1 MMLTLCG
8 AGLFGADAGQSS
20 VAEIQDKLLSSAEKE
35 VVALAEAMPADKYN
49 FAPTQGAFTG
59 VRTFSQQMSHIA
71 TVLYM
76 FSSMLT
82 GEKMSVSAGTSENGP
97 QLDGKE
103 AVVKYLKDGFAYSHK
118 AIGTLTGTNFT
129 ETVTMSRGKISRGA
143 LAGECVSHT
152 LDHYGQAVVYARMN
166 DIIPPASRK

>member
-1 MMLTLCG
+1 MLTLCG
-8 AGLFGADAGQSS
+8 SGLLGADAGQSS
-20 VAEIQDKLLSSAEKE
+20 VAEIQNKMLSSAEKE

-59 VRTFSQQMSHIA
+59 VRTFSQQMSHIG

-76 FSSMLT
+76 FSSVLT
-82 GEKMSVSAGTSENGP
+82 GEKMSVSAGTNENGP
-97 QLDGKE
+97 QLDGKD
-103 AVVKYLKDGFAYSHK
+103 AVVKYLKDAFAYSHK
-118 AIGTLTGTNFT
+118 SIGTLTGANFT
-129 ETVTMSRGKISRGA
+129 ETVTMSWGKIARGA